1 MVTEVLVLGGGY
13 TAVWAAR
20 RLRRETAAARGAQVR
35 ITLVSTSRTHAFHG
49 WTAEVLTGHVRLE
62 RTLTRLTDL
71 LPGVRVICGTVDEV
85 DLARREV
92 VVVGSG
98 RVDRLPYDHLVL
110 GVGSR
115 DATERVPGL
124 HANGHSTKGDGAL
137 ESLVGHLD
145 AMVAQAVVTPDPIE
159 RARLLTVAVAGGGFA
174 GVETAVAIQQRLDT
188 LVRGR
193 RGIVGIRP
201 RVVLVH
207 AGPDLLPGLRP
218 QFDRVADHAA
228 AQVALAGVEVWCGE
242 RLTAVTSTTARVA
255 GRPAL
260 PVGTVVTTLGQV
272 PVALPG
278 TESLER
284 DDTGR
289 LAVDR
294 FLRVQDG
301 SGVVEGVWAGG
312 DVAAVP
318 HPSGAGSCPASA
330 LWAMYHGDRAGANIA
345 RALRGDPPRPFRFP
359 GLGQAAGF
367 GVGVGSAELA
377 GVPLLGWSA
386 WLARWML
393 FHYYMPS
400 RAVALRTALE
410 WFRPACRTPLEA
422 RRARRPSQTPIE
434 DESAAA

>member
-20 RLRRETAAARGAQVR
+20 RLQREITESGNSRVR
-35 ITLVSTSRTHAFHG
+35 ITLVSASRRHAFHG
-49 WTAEVLTGHVRLE
+49 WTAEVLTGHVRIE

-71 LPGVRVICGTVDEV
+71 LPGVRVIAGTVEEV

-92 VVVGSG
+92 IIAGSDS
-98 RVDRLPYDHLVL
+98 VTRLPYDHLVL
-110 GVGSR
+110 AVGSR

-124 HANGHSTKGDGAL
+124 HANAHSTKGDGAL
-137 ESLVGHLD
+137 ESLVAHLD
-145 AMVAQAVVTPDPIE
+145 DVVARAAVTQDPIA
-159 RARLLTVAVAGGGFA
+159 RARLPTVVVAGGGFA
-174 GVETAVAIQQRLDT
+174 GFETAVAIQQRLDL

-193 RGIVGIRP
+193 GGIVGIRP
-201 RVVLVH
+201 RVVLAH
-207 AGPDLLPGLRP
+207 AGPALLPRLRP
-218 QFDRVADHAA
+218 RFERVADHAA
-228 AQVALAGVEVWCGE
+228 AQVAQAGVEVWCEG
-242 RLTAVTSTTARVA
+242 RLTAVTATAAQIA

-278 TESLER
+278 TESLVR

-289 LAVDR
+289 LVVDPY
-294 FLRVQDG
+294 LRVHG
-301 SGVVEGVWAGG
+301 ASGVLDGVWAGG

-318 HPSGAGSCPASA
+318 HPSGTGACPTSA

-345 RALRGDPPRPFRFP
+345 RILRGAQPRPFRFP
-359 GLGQAAGF
+359 GLGQAASF
-367 GVGVGSAELA
+367 GVGMGSAELA

-386 WLARWML
+386 WLARWVL

-410 WFRPACRTPLEA
+410 WFRPGSGRPLPSRTTKTPTL
-422 RRARRPSQTPIE
+422 PS
-434 DESAAA
+434 SSRAAA